1 MGLFEK
7 KPSCETAHL
16 TELQEKIGY
25 TFLHPEILLQALT
38 HPSFGFEKRSRFED
52 NQRLEFLGDAVLQLV
67 ITEKLY
73 LSFPSE
79 PEGDLTKLRSQ
90 LVNRTQMHQL
100 ALSLNIGQ
108 YLRIGKGE
116 EKNGGRE
123 RPSNLADAME
133 AILGALYRDG
143 GFDAAKKVIGKLL
156 DSAIRAQKTHPFSDN
171 PKGDLQEKLQ
181 AVAGESPQYICISEE
196 GPSHARHY
204 TIQVHWKGKILATGT
219 GSNKKQAEMNAAKEA
234 LEQLDESV
242 IQSLTTPA

>member
-7 KPSCETAHL
+7 KPSCETTHL
-16 TELQEKIGY
+16 NELQEKIGY

-73 LSFPSE
+73 LSFPSD

-100 ALSLNIGQ
+100 ALSLNLGQ
-108 YLRIGKGE
+108 FLRIGKGE

-171 PKGDLQEKLQ
+171 AKGDLQEKLQ
-181 AVAGESPQYICISEE
+181 AVAGESPQYLCISEE
-196 GPSHARHY
+196 GPSHARFY
-204 TIQVHWKGKILATGT
+204 TIQVHWRGKILATGT

-234 LEQLDESV
+234 LQQIEENLLPPTQG
-242 IQSLTTPA
+242 